1 MSTSDFVAFVD
12 WLHAHC
18 NSSTTGRRS
27 PMARSNGMGMGTVTV
42 NRVNLLET
50 VKANRQE
57 HRKEFESA
65 CVGYR
70 KEAIKHLEEM
80 LDEAKQ
86 GKRIRRAIG
95 LVEPMDQTKDYDRI
109 IKMLE
114 MSVDE
119 DIELTQSEF
128 AQYVMDDWAWKGQF
142 ISSVSTYN
150 IKSDS

>member
-1 MSTSDFVAFVD
+1 MS
-12 WLHAHC
+12 
-18 NSSTTGRRS
+18 
-27 PMARSNGMGMGTVTV
+27 GMGMGTVTV
-42 NRVNLLET
+42 NRQKLLET
-50 VKANRQE
+50 VLMNRRA
-57 HRKEFESA
+57 HRQEFESA

-70 KEAIKHLEEM
+70 EEAIKHLEEM
-80 LDEAKQ
+80 LTEAKQ

-119 DIELTQSEF
+119 NIELTQGEF

-142 ISSVSTYN
+142 ISSTMAYN
-150 IKSDS
+150 IKKDTYTSD

>member
-1 MSTSDFVAFVD
+1 
-12 WLHAHC
+12 
-18 NSSTTGRRS
+18 
-27 PMARSNGMGMGTVTV
+27 MARNNGMGMGTVTV